1 MTVWQR
7 LHHLGDDRG
16 SVTIEAA
23 LSLTTLMIV
32 CAAMVGA
39 IATLAAQVAAIDAAG
54 AAARSHAIGISYAP
68 PRGQVQVTTTAGL
81 VTATAT
87 VPAVFGNREATAVF
101 PVESPAEA
109 P

>member
-7 LHHLGDDRG
+7 WRQLGDDRG

-23 LSLTTLMIV
+23 LSLTTLVIV
-32 CAAMVGA
+32 CSVMVGA

-54 AAARSHAIGISYAP
+54 AAARSHAIGVSYAP
-68 PRGQVQVTTTAGL
+68 PRGQIQITTTAGL

-101 PVESPAEA
+101 PVESAA
-109 P
+109 ATQ